1 MRKNVLF
8 SRLLKCKKS
17 LVDFF
22 GLQAF
27 FDFIVALNNIRL
39 DQDNDTLKEILKTNI
54 DKAIDMLVYSS
65 KTQTVRK
72 VSITPSTS
80 WGGQG
85 LLGVSIR
92 FCSFQNAA
100 ENVWRILDVR
110 TKIVLLYV
118 LFKSEKCIEIL

>member
-1 MRKNVLF
+1 M
-8 SRLLKCKKS
+8 
-17 LVDFF
+17 
-22 GLQAF
+22 
-27 FDFIVALNNIRL
+27 ALNNIRL

-110 TKIVLLYV
+110 TKIVLLHV